1 VTGGLTQNAID
12 ARNAALAT
20 LGKNR
25 MAFARNQIPAIALSA
40 RSAVLQQPQPNQNVQ
55 RIALVPYAREAHARR
70 GDIESKLFGLQKSYE
85 EYGSSNGDWRNLS
98 TNGKWWST
106 PRAFEP
112 RRSLRLR
119 VNQ

>member
-1 VTGGLTQNAID
+1 VTGGLTQNAFD

-25 MAFARNQIPAIALSA
+25 MAFARNQIPVIALSA
-40 RSAVLQQPQPNQNVQ
+40 RNAVLQQPQHSQNVQ
-55 RIALVPYAREAHARR
+55 RIALVPYAWEAQARR
-70 GDIESKLFGLQKSYE
+70 GDIESKLLITKELRGIRLIERRLGETCQRMW
-85 EYGSSNGDWRNLS
+85 N
-98 TNGKWWST
+98 T